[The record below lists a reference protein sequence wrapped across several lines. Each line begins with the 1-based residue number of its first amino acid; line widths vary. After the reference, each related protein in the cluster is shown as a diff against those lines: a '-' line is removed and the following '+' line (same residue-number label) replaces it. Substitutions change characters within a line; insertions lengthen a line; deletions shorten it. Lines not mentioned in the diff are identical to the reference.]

1 MINMGGTIPKAL
13 SINRTI
19 IDTILTLNIES
30 DDNMSTIHNMLD
42 LDTRVPP
49 LLSIAILSASSSTD
63 FDIDTHSYLMI
74 FDNVMFSFINIAS
87 NKDNLLLCWLLI

>member
-42 LDTRVPP
+42 LDMRVPP

-63 FDIDTHSYLMI
+63 FDIDTHSVSDDI
-74 FDNVMFSFINIAS
+74 
-87 NKDNLLLCWLLI
+87 